1 VIIIHYGGTLEAYV
15 EAKECLTRTTPIPAC
30 CPHCGAK
37 KCLIRWGFYRRWC
50 YSGQYEYYL
59 VIQRV
64 RCKGCGRTHALLPD
78 FLHPYR
84 RYALD
89 TLSQVVMLYLLKGQS
104 YGRIYASLPEQG
116 PAYTTIREWVAA
128 FAYGAGQLLLPGLVR
143 DLTALDLEIDPPPP
157 EASAHLKRI
166 RSPEQRQRLEQA
178 HHFLWWSERLYAWV
192 KNRQARLHFA
202 AESLLAFV
210 LHWLQ
215 SRGLPPRIFWHEGLP
230 GTPNTPF

>member
-1 VIIIHYGGTLEAYV
+1 
-15 EAKECLTRTTPIPAC
+15 
-30 CPHCGAK
+30 
-37 KCLIRWGFYRRWC
+37 LIRWGVYLRWG
-50 YSGQYEYYL
+50 YSGQHEYHL

-64 RCKGCGRTHALLPD
+64 RCKVCGRTHALLPD

-89 TLSQVVMLYLLKGQS
+89 MLCEVVMLYLLKGHT

-143 DLTALDLEIDPPPP
+143 DLMALGLEFDRSPP

-166 RSPEQRQRLEQA
+166 RHPEQRQRLEQA
-178 HHFLWWSERLYAWV
+178 HHFWTGSERLYAWA

-202 AESLLAFV
+202 AESLLAFG

-215 SRGLPPRIFWHEGLP
+215 SRGLPPRILWHQGLP

>member
-1 VIIIHYGGTLEAYV
+1 MG
-15 EAKECLTRTTPIPAC
+15 P
-30 CPHCGAK
+30 
-37 KCLIRWGFYRRWC
+37 LIRWGVYLRWC
-50 YSGQYEYYL
+50 YSGQYEYHL
-59 VIQRV
+59 VIQRM
-64 RCKGCGRTHALLPD
+64 RCKSCGRTQALLPD

-89 TLSQVVMLYLLKGQS
+89 MLSEVVMLYLLKGQT
-104 YGRIYASLPEQG
+104 YGRIYASLPAQG

-128 FAYGAGQLLLPGLVR
+128 FAYGAGLLLPGLGR
-143 DLTALDLEIDPPPP
+143 DLTALGLEFGPPSS

-166 RSPEQRQRLEQA
+166 RPPVQRQRLEQA
-178 HHFLWWSERLYAWV
+178 HLFWSWSEQLYAWA

-215 SRGLPPRIFWHEGLP
+215 SRGRPPRIFDLP
-230 GTPNTPF
+230 HGDGW

>member
-1 VIIIHYGGTLEAYV
+1 VIIIHYSGTIEAYAQ
-15 EAKECLTRTTPIPAC
+15 AKVGMAQTTP
-30 CPHCGAK
+30 CPDNCPNCSTTGE
-37 KCLIRWGFYRRWC
+37 LIRWGVYLRWC
-50 YSGQYEYYL
+50 YSDEYEYEL

-64 RCKGCGRTHALLPD
+64 RCKACARTHAVLPD

-89 TLSQVVMLYLLKGQS
+89 MLSEVVLLYLLTGHT
-104 YGRIYASLPEQG
+104 YGRIYASLPKQG

-128 FAYGAGQLLLPGLVR
+128 FAYGAGQLLLPGLTR
-143 DLTALDLEIDPPPP
+143 DLMALSLEFERPPP
-157 EASAHLKRI
+157 EAAAHLKRI
-166 RSPEQRQRLEQA
+166 RNPEQRQRLEQA
-178 HHFLWWSERLYAWV
+178 AHFLSCLERLYAWA

-202 AESLLAFV
+202 AESLLAFG

>member
-1 VIIIHYGGTLEAYV
+1 MIIIHHSGTIEAYI
-15 EAKECLTRTTPIPAC
+15 EAEVCLPSLDSCPNCDTT
-30 CPHCGAK
+30 GE
-37 KCLIRWGFYRRWC
+37 LIRWGVYIRWC
-50 YSGQYEYYL
+50 YSGEYEYRL

-64 RCKGCGRTHALLPD
+64 RCKACDRTHALLPD

-89 TLSQVVMLYLLKGQS
+89 MLTQVVMLYLLKGHT

-128 FAYGAGQLLLPGLVR
+128 FAYGAGQLLLPGLAG
-143 DLTALDLEIDPPPP
+143 DLTTLGLESEPPKPD
-157 EASAHLKRI
+157 ASAHLKRI
-166 RSPEQRQRLEQA
+166 RNPVRRQRLEQA
-178 HHFLWWSERLYAWV
+178 THFLSWSERLYAWI

-202 AESLLAFV
+202 AESLLAFGV
-210 LHWLQ
+210 HWLQ